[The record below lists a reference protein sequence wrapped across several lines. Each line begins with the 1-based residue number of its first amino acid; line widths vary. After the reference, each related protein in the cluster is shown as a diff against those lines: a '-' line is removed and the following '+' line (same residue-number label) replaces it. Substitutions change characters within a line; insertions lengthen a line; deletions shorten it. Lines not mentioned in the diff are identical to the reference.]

1 MDNINFD
8 DFESEI
14 KNNFYS
20 DDFAYLID
28 LESPDVNGNSAGF
41 TKLSS
46 SDMFFDNPSDF
57 ASDDF
62 F

>member
-28 LESPDVNGNSAGF
+28 LESPDANGNSAGF
-41 TKLSS
+41 TKLAS
-46 SDMFFDNPSDF
+46 SDMFFDNPSEF
-57 ASDDF
+57 TSDDF